1 MNISKDTLSILQN
14 FSEINPSLVFNEGSE
29 LKTMSPLKN
38 ILAKTSVTENFPRQF
53 GIYDLTNFVNNIQT
67 MGAPDFDFNETHVTL
82 KNTNKDKLKYFYCDP
97 SIITSPEKDI
107 DLEDI
112 TIEFSVSKTEFD
124 KVIKYA
130 RANNLQDFMI
140 KGCSKSGQIIF
151 SVFNKATDTST
162 DFSTVIG
169 TTDKNFKLFLKIET
183 IKLLSGDY
191 DVKVSTKGVV
201 YFKNQNIDL
210 EYWVA
215 LEPDSK
221 YE

>member
-1 MNISKDTLSILQN
+1 
-14 FSEINPSLVFNEGSE
+14 
-29 LKTMSPLKN
+29 
-38 ILAKTSVTENFPRQF
+38 
-53 GIYDLTNFVNNIQT
+53 
-67 MGAPDFDFNETHVTL
+67 
-82 KNTNKDKLKYFYCDP
+82 
-97 SIITSPEKDI
+97 
-107 DLEDI
+107 
-112 TIEFSVSKTEFD
+112 
-124 KVIKYA
+124 
-130 RANNLQDFMI
+130 MI

-169 TTDKNFKLFLKIET
+169 NTDKNFKLFLKIET